1 MLQERYNDK
10 SKLIADAN
18 ELVLAND
25 AEVMIY
31 REDKW
36 QDEIVV
42 YLKGQADRFEELR
55 PFIVFV
61 AENLCKMDY
70 IAQKYEY
77 DRDSRFAD
85 HFVVA
90 YICVDPP
97 DRIKLT
103 YYGVIENTE
112 FDVGFQYLNGV
123 FILKSF
129 GMVKDIPPDWDK

>member
-1 MLQERYNDK
+1 MIRERYNDK
-10 SKLIADAN
+10 NRLIADADELQLTN
-18 ELVLAND
+18 E

-42 YLKGQADRFEELR
+42 DLEGQPDKFEELK
-55 PFIVFV
+55 PFIVFA

-77 DRDSRFAD
+77 NRDTGFAD

-90 YICVDPP
+90 YICLDTP

-103 YYGVIENTE
+103 YYGTVENTE
-112 FDVGFQYLNGV
+112 FDVVFQYINGG
-123 FILKSF
+123 FILRSF
-129 GMVKDIPPDWDK
+129 GMIKNIPPDWDK